1 MRPSML
7 NDPNVD
13 DAAKADGAT
22 DEVTEPVT
30 EETPTNDL
38 SEL

>member
-13 DAAKADGAT
+13 DAAKADG
-22 DEVTEPVT
+22 EVTEPVT
-30 EETPTNDL
+30 EETPANDL

>member
-13 DAAKADGAT
+13 DAEKADGAT
-22 DEVTEPVT
+22 DEVTEPVADSPAT
-30 EETPTNDL
+30 DL